1 MVNMPNIVEARQ
13 DALGLIFEI
22 RKSNGLWGDFQ
33 KYSRLYHIATE
44 DIPSY
49 TNQMD
54 SNFTT
59 TLTIGGSGD
68 QGIASVIKGAK
79 DVYFFDINKVD
90 MYFLS
95 LKKVAM
101 ENLRRKDFLDFL
113 IAEHTGIIMNYR
125 LYQKIQERIPL
136 PIRVFWDI
144 IYEYFEYDNEIISEE
159 LFRSPKK
166 HASFAGTVNHYYCNN
181 QIYYDTQEKV
191 KQSRWHFIEGD
202 FYSLGKNIP
211 DGITFDSMILSNIYE
226 YLNFG
231 INMNPENAMKYVQFI
246 KNVLLPKLNPSGNMI
261 VSYLCRYNEEVH
273 HFISQK
279 LITEPNGWLSSEP
292 TLQEFIDKG
301 ERFLEGYTGQ
311 NVSYYHLL
319 ESLRT
324 VMPFQLVKTKWAG
337 YGMSNAK
344 EDTAILVKKK

>member
-1 MVNMPNIVEARQ
+1 
-13 DALGLIFEI
+13 
-22 RKSNGLWGDFQ
+22 
-33 KYSRLYHIATE
+33 
-44 DIPSY
+44 
-49 TNQMD
+49 
-54 SNFTT
+54 
-59 TLTIGGSGD
+59 
-68 QGIASVIKGAK
+68 
-79 DVYFFDINKVD
+79 
-90 MYFLS
+90 
-95 LKKVAM
+95 
-101 ENLRRKDFLDFL
+101 
-113 IAEHTGIIMNYR
+113 
-125 LYQKIQERIPL
+125 
-136 PIRVFWDI
+136 
-144 IYEYFEYDNEIISEE
+144 
-159 LFRSPKK
+159 
-166 HASFAGTVNHYYCNN
+166 
-181 QIYYDTQEKV
+181 
-191 KQSRWHFIEGD
+191 
-202 FYSLGKNIP
+202 
-211 DGITFDSMILSNIYE
+211 MILSNIYE

-279 LITEPNGWLSSEP
+279 LVSEPNGWLSSEP

-311 NVSYYHLL
+311 NVSYYYLL